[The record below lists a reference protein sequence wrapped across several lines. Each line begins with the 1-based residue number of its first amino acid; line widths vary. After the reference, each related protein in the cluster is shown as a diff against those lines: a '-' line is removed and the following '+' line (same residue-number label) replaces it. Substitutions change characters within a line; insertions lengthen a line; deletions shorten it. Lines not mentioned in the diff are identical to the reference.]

1 MQINELPDYLA
12 NKIAAGEV
20 VERPASVVKELV
32 ENSVDANSSWIKIEI
47 KEAGL
52 QEIKVTDDGNGIPND
67 QCKKAFLRHATSK
80 IKNENDLFH
89 VRTLGFRG
97 EALASIAAVSRLE
110 IKTSTGAEAGTRMV
124 LEGGRIKEEGRSD
137 ARQGTEIT
145 VQDIFFNTPAR
156 LKYLKTVHT
165 ELGHITDIINRMAFS
180 HSDIRF
186 ELTHNDK
193 RIFQTTGKGDL
204 RQIAASVYGISV
216 AKQMIP
222 VHTRTLDYEIDGFIA
237 KPEVNRASRNY
248 ITTIVNGRFIKS
260 IILAKAIT
268 NGFHTFLPIGRQPVV
283 VLNITMDPYLI
294 DVNVHP
300 TKLEVRFSKE
310 KELFEA
316 VEQMIKGALHQQTLI
331 PAGQKKNLPK
341 AKSEQPQFEFE
352 RKQSTKEKPTNE
364 SFQQEVNHGSIDD
377 IGMVRESEHVG
388 SSMTMENNEH
398 NSNDLNEDIEII
410 QNEQEQVVNEVNRV
424 PVMYPIGQHHGTY
437 ILAQNDEGLYII
449 DQHAAQERIKYE
461 YYRDKIG
468 EVEGHV
474 QDLLVPLTFEFTQ
487 QEALFI
493 EQYKEELQKV
503 GLILDTFG
511 QNAYIVRSHPY
522 WFPKDEEE
530 EIIRDMVDQLIQE
543 KQVNL
548 HKLREEAAILMSCK
562 RSIKANHYLNIED
575 MQRLLD
581 DLRKCEEPFT
591 CPHGRPIIIQFTKY
605 EMEKMFKRIM

>member
-52 QEIKVTDDGNGIPND
+52 QEIKITDDGNGIPHD

-80 IKNENDLFH
+80 IKSENDLFH

-110 IKTSTGAEAGTRMV
+110 IKTSTGTEAGTRLV
-124 LEGGRIKEEGRSD
+124 LEGGHIKEEGRSD

-186 ELTHNDK
+186 ELTHNEK

-204 RQIAASVYGISV
+204 RQIAASVYGMSV

-222 VHTRTLDYEIDGFIA
+222 VHTRTLDYEINGYIA

-260 IILAKAIT
+260 IGLARAIT

-316 VEQMIKGALHQQTLI
+316 VSQMIKDTFHQQTLI
-331 PAGQKKNLPK
+331 PSGQKKSKPK
-341 AKSEQPQFEFE
+341 DKSEQPQFEFDRHQPIE
-352 RKQSTKEKPTNE
+352 RQSKKE
-364 SFQQEVNHGSIDD
+364 SLLQETTQGPLDD
-377 IGMVRESEHVG
+377 IEIIRETEHVG
-388 SSMTMENNEH
+388 SSITMEKNEH
-398 NSNDLNEDIEII
+398 NSNDFDEDMEI
-410 QNEQEQVVNEVNRV
+410 QNKQEEVVKDANRV

-503 GLILDTFG
+503 GLFFDTFG

-522 WFPKDEEE
+522 WFPKDEEA

-562 RSIKANHYLNIED
+562 RSIKANHYLNMDD